1 VESYLFYN
9 TKQALGRVLDSVVHC
24 VMSRYFLGGSFV
36 IMPNMFFSRKKS
48 YLVVVGARPNFIK
61 VAPLLRKA
69 VEFPDLSFTLLHT
82 GQHFDENMSKV
93 FFDDLHIRKPDIQLD
108 SYGEFH
114 TEKIGKMFSGLK
126 KVIKQNRFDAVI
138 VVGDVNSTLAGA
150 VATGTRG
157 VKLIHIEAGL
167 RSHDRRMP
175 EEINRVVTDHVSS
188 KLFITEPSARENL
201 LREGIPEDRI
211 HYVGNLMIESL
222 ELFKESFLRSPIV
235 DTLGLK
241 EKQYV
246 VATIHRQEN
255 TDDPKI
261 LSTILTTLKEIRTTW
276 PVVLPL
282 HPGTKNK
289 IQQFGLEHALFGI
302 QVTSPLGYID
312 FMKLIISSKGV
323 VTDSGGIQEETSHL
337 GVPCATLR
345 DNTER
350 PITLTR
356 GSNKLFPLNQ
366 LKTSEVIDHLAR
378 TDFKKGDIPLWD
390 TQVSERIL
398 KVLS

>member
-1 VESYLFYN
+1 
-9 TKQALGRVLDSVVHC
+9 
-24 VMSRYFLGGSFV
+24 MW
-36 IMPNMFFSRKKS
+36 FSSKKS

-69 VEFPDLSFTLLHT
+69 SLFPNLTFTLLHT

-93 FFDDLHIRKPDIQLD
+93 FFDDLKIPKPDIQFD
-108 SYGEFH
+108 IQGEFH
-114 TEKIGKMFSGLK
+114 TEKIGKMFHALK
-126 KVIKQNRFDAVI
+126 TVIKQNTFDAVI

-188 KLFITEPSARENL
+188 KLFTTEPSAAENL
-201 LREGIPEDRI
+201 LREGIPADRI

-222 ELFKESFLRSPIV
+222 EASKDAFMRSTIV
-235 DTLGLK
+235 EKLGHS
-241 EKQYV
+241 EKKYV

-255 TDDPKI
+255 TDDPT
-261 LSTILTTLKEIRTTW
+261 LLRRILTVLKEVGESF

-289 IQQFGLEHALFGI
+289 IHQFGLDDALGGM
-302 QVTSPLGYID
+302 QVIEPLGYID
-312 FMKLIISSKGV
+312 FMKLVMSSKGV

-350 PITLTR
+350 PITLTL
-356 GSNKLFPLNQ
+356 GSNKLFPLHEV
-366 LKTSEVIDHLAR
+366 TSAQVVEHLAR
-378 TDFKKGDIPLWD
+378 TDFVGGRIPLWD
-390 TQVSERIL
+390 EQVSDRIL
-398 KVLS
+398 RILS